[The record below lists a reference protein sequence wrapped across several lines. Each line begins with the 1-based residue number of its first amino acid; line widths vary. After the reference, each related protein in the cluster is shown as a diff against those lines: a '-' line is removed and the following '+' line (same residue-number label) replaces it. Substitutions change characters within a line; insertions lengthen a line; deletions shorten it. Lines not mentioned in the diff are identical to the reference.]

1 MGPNTIEAAGANG
14 INSLFAVNPLT
25 TVLVL
30 AIMGLCWFVKSL
42 MNDLRDAHQK
52 AIDTLISN
60 TTVMSEMKE
69 MVRAAIQNK

>member
-1 MGPNTIEAAGANG
+1 MGPNTLEAASANG
-14 INSLFAVNPLT
+14 INSLFAINPLT

-30 AIMGLCWFVKSL
+30 AIMGLCWFIKSL

-52 AIDTLISN
+52 AIDTLVSN
-60 TTVMSEMKE
+60 TAVMSEMKE